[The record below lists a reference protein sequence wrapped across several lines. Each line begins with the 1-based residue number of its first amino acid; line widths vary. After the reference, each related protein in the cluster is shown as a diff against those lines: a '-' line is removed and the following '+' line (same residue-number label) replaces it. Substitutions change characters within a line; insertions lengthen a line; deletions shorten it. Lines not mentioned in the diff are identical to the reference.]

1 MNPLRPIHRHLD
13 PADTL
18 GELIFGIIMVLTF
31 TIGARLLGPEEP
43 LDSRELLVA
52 ALGCNIAWG
61 IIDGFLYMLGCVYE
75 RRRLATLKSQLRQ
88 ARDDPAALAVLQGE
102 LDGGLASLGSAQERD
117 RFYASIAAAARTAPP
132 DPVRVT
138 GEDVRSALIIFVLVA
153 VTAVPAALPFLF
165 IDDSYLALRTS
176 NGLLT
181 ILLFVIG
188 YLWGKQI
195 GGRPWLAGA
204 LIMSIGVALVL
215 VAIPL
220 GG

>member
-1 MNPLRPIHRHLD
+1 MSLLRPLHRHLD

-61 IIDGFLYMLGCVYE
+61 IIDGFLFLLGQIYE
-75 RRRLATLKSQLRQ
+75 RRRQATILAQLRQ
-88 ARDDPAALAVLQGE
+88 AQDEPAALAVLQRE
-102 LDGGLASLGSAQERD
+102 LDGELPALGNPQERD
-117 RFYASIAAAARTAPP
+117 RFHASIAAAARKAPISA
-132 DPVRVT
+132 VRVS
-138 GEDVRSALIIFVLVA
+138 GEDLRGAVMVFFLVA
-153 VTAVPAALPFLF
+153 ITALPAALPFLL
-165 IDDSYLALRTS
+165 IEDSYLALRTS
-176 NGLLT
+176 NALLT
-181 ILLFVIG
+181 ALLFVVG
-188 YLWGKQI
+188 YLWGQQI
-195 GGRPWLAGA
+195 GARPVLAGA
-204 LIMSIGVALVL
+204 LIMSIGIALVL

>member
-18 GELIFGIIMVLTF
+18 GELIFGIIVVLTF

-52 ALGCNIAWG
+52 AIGCNIAWG
-61 IIDGFLYMLGCVYE
+61 IIDGFLYMLGAVYE

-88 ARDDPAALAVLQGE
+88 ARDEPSALAALQGE
-102 LDGGLASLGSAQERD
+102 FDGDLVSLGNPKDRD
-117 RFYASIAAAARTAPP
+117 RFYASIAAAARAAPP
-132 DPVRVT
+132 DSVRVT
-138 GEDVRSALIIFVLVA
+138 GEDVRGALLIFVLVA
-153 VTAVPAALPFLF
+153 LTAVPAALPFLF
-165 IDDSYLALRTS
+165 IDDSYLALRAS

-181 ILLFVIG
+181 ILLFMIG
-188 YLWGKQI
+188 WLWGKQI

-204 LIMSIGVALVL
+204 LIMSTGVALVL